1 MGTGGGTLWVAPVPG
16 GTTGLSEW
24 GLRML
29 SFVPATE
36 NVLPQRWEG
45 TREAHWH
52 GFAIECRRA
61 KPCSQAVP
69 QCAQIS
75 EGDVQGLVRVS
86 PGLLG

>member
-1 MGTGGGTLWVAPVPG
+1 MGTRGGHFGLPRCLGAPRA
-16 GTTGLSEW
+16 LSEW

-61 KPCSQAVP
+61 KPCAQAVR

-75 EGDVQGLVRVS
+75 EGDAQGLVRVS